1 MNTRQIRFT
10 ELVAQ
15 GRPAGRAYEEAGYDA
30 KGNVADSCAEKLMR
44 KAEVNEYM
52 AKLREEARE
61 ISQFST
67 KSKLDT
73 LFRIAIANEAND
85 PRITI
90 AAIAEENKMTGAYSP
105 NKVDVNQDI
114 VITIGSNSD

>member
-61 ISQFST
+61 ASQFST

-85 PRITI
+85 PRIT
-90 AAIAEENKMTGAYSP
+90 IAEENKMTGAYSP